1 MVVTITIAAV
11 AAATAVIVATTALVL
26 CTTVVAVITE
36 LATTINNF
44 RVRTAHLRAIISIEH
59 PEFSGCFLLIC

>member
-1 MVVTITIAAV
+1 
-11 AAATAVIVATTALVL
+11 
-26 CTTVVAVITE
+26 VAVITE
-36 LATTINNF
+36 LATMINNF